1 MNSPIPHY
9 MEDIHLVQEPFVAEL
24 TEFDSK
30 DIESIKFE
38 VIFH

>member
-9 MEDIHLVQEPFVAEL
+9 MDIHLVQEPFVAEL